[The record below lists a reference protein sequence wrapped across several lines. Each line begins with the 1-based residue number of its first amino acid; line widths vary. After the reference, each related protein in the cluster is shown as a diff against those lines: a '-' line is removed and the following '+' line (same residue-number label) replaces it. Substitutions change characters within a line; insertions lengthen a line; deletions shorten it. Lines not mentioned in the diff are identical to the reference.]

1 MKGRVAV
8 RTVRVQQR
16 VILVT
21 GLPGT
26 GKTTLARQLA
36 ARFGLPLL
44 GKDLIKEGL
53 LDVLAAGSSDRHD
66 AARSRALSNASFE
79 VLFRI
84 VREMSLAGT
93 HLLLEGN
100 FRAGE
105 HETALRRALQL
116 ADSDATAPAAI
127 AQVLCRVPEA
137 ERIHRLARRASDPAR
152 HAGHND
158 SALAT
163 MAPSASNDAFLDL
176 PGERLLREGSDDAHV
191 LQRLENWWNSRTF
204 SSKSPGA
211 GEPLQ

>member
-1 MKGRVAV
+1 M
-8 RTVRVQQR
+8 
-16 VILVT
+16 T

-36 ARFGLPLL
+36 ARFGLPVL

-53 LDVLAAGSSDRHD
+53 FDVLVVRSSGGHD
-66 AARSRALSNASFE
+66 AARSRALSDASFE

-105 HETALRRALQL
+105 HEPALRRALQL
-116 ADSDATAPAAI
+116 AELDANAPVAI
-127 AQVLCRVPEA
+127 AQVLCRVPET
-137 ERIHRLARRASDPAR
+137 ERVHRLAQRASDPAR

-163 MAPSASNDAFLDL
+163 TPPSASNDSFLDL
-176 PGERLLREGSDDAHV
+176 PGERLLREGSDDARV
-191 LQRLENWWNSRTF
+191 LHLLDNWWNSRTF
-204 SSKSPGA
+204 SSKSTGA